1 VPEVPHPSV
10 FNIPINRGF
19 ADALAAGLLTRAG
32 GDRLALARAIILLP
46 NNRAQRAITD
56 AFVRRAEGGLLL
68 PRLVSI
74 GDPELDDRI
83 GPLFDPAADERIP
96 PAIEPLTRQLILAR
110 LIGQARPADPIQPV
124 EAIRLAA
131 DLARTLDQMTVEEVD
146 PALLADAVPAE
157 LSEHWQTS
165 LDLLQIVLKRWP
177 EELARRGQID
187 LADRRNRLL
196 VATERRWA
204 EIPPQGL
211 IVAAGISAAAPAV
224 GRLLRRIA
232 RLPHGMVVLAGLDRF
247 MPEDEWDALA
257 GGEGQRPIE
266 THPQCTLR
274 QMLDRMSV
282 ARKEVRPWRAGRD
295 GASRDRA
302 KSVGNAMTPAAFT
315 DKWQGLPARARRLSG
330 VRAIELPNPAAE
342 AQAIAIALRESVETP
357 GRTAALVTPDRGLAI
372 RVATH
377 LKRWNIEA
385 DDSAGQ
391 PLSRTP
397 PGTLLGAIA
406 NAAAESFAPV
416 ALLALL
422 KHPLVR
428 AGDER
433 LDWLAGV
440 RLLDRALRGPRPG
453 PGLSEITHFLLDGD
467 DRTGRQRLA
476 ALDWWRDVVPLIEPL
491 EAAFAAREPRL
502 ADLLS
507 VMSDTATALAGD
519 EAWSRP
525 AGRAAADL
533 IAGLQNAAED
543 GPPTIDARAFPAF
556 LQTMA
561 DAVAVRPPQG
571 GHPRVFIWGLIEA
584 RLQQTD
590 LVVLGGLNE
599 GVWPSLPAPDPWLA
613 PAIRAQLSL
622 PGLERRIGLEA
633 QQFAAGLGGPDVLL
647 TRARRDARAPAVA
660 SRFWLRLVAMTGGIA
675 PHGPLQHWAD
685 GLDRPHE
692 FAPAE
697 RPAPRPP
704 VEDRPKKIAVTK
716 LDRLKA
722 DPFAFYADAMLKLR
736 VWDSVD
742 ADPSAAW
749 RGSAVHK
756 VFEEWIKLDG
766 CDPALLR
773 PRAEKLLRDTAAHP
787 VLRAMWTPRLLE
799 AIDWVAAEVQL
810 DLDKGRR
817 PVLAERRGIIDVAE
831 IKLEGTVDRIDR
843 LIDGTLAIVDW
854 KTGKPPSKKAVAEGY
869 AMQLGLLG
877 LIAERNG
884 FEGLTGT
891 PTAFEYWSLSA
902 KDGKLGYRTTPVD
915 LKGKGDGIDPA
926 DFTTR
931 AARVLAEAVAAFL
944 TGDAA
949 FTAKL
954 HPEHAP
960 YGDYDQLMRLDE
972 WYGRGGGEEGA

>member
-1 VPEVPHPSV
+1 
-10 FNIPINRGF
+10 
-19 ADALAAGLLTRAG
+19 
-32 GDRLALARAIILLP
+32 
-46 NNRAQRAITD
+46 
-56 AFVRRAEGGLLL
+56 
-68 PRLVSI
+68 
-74 GDPELDDRI
+74 
-83 GPLFDPAADERIP
+83 
-96 PAIEPLTRQLILAR
+96 
-110 LIGQARPADPIQPV
+110 
-124 EAIRLAA
+124 
-131 DLARTLDQMTVEEVD
+131 
-146 PALLADAVPAE
+146 
-157 LSEHWQTS
+157 
-165 LDLLQIVLKRWP
+165 
-177 EELARRGQID
+177 
-187 LADRRNRLL
+187 LL
-196 VATERRWA
+196 VAAERRWA
-204 EIPPQGL
+204 ATPPDGL

-224 GRLLRRIA
+224 GRLLHRIA
-232 RLPHGMVVLAGLDRF
+232 RLPQGMVVLAGLDRF
-247 MPEDEWDALA
+247 MPDAEWDALA
-257 GGEGQRPIE
+257 GGKGERPIE
-266 THPQCTLR
+266 THPQFTLR

-282 ARKEVRPWRAGRD
+282 AREEVRPWRAGRD
-295 GASRDRA
+295 RASHDRA

-315 DKWQGLPARARRLSG
+315 DKWQRLPARARRLSG

-357 GRTAALVTPDRGLAI
+357 GRTAALVTPDRGLAT
-372 RVATH
+372 RVAAH
-377 LKRWNIEA
+377 LKRWNIDA

-391 PLSRTP
+391 PLSHTP

-406 NAAAESFAPV
+406 DAAAQSFAPV

-428 AGDER
+428 AGEAR

-453 PGLSEITHFLLDGD
+453 PGLAGVTRFLHDGD
-467 DRTGRQRLA
+467 ERTAVHRLA
-476 ALDWWRDVVPLIEPL
+476 ALAWWRDVLPLLEPL
-491 EAAFAAREPRL
+491 EAAFSVREPRL
-502 ADLLS
+502 ADLLA
-507 VMSDTATALAGD
+507 VLAEAATALAGD

-533 IAGLQNAAED
+533 IAGLQAAAEG
-543 GPPTIDARAFPAF
+543 GPPTIDPRTFPAF

-613 PAIRAQLSL
+613 PAIRALLGL

-633 QQFAAGLGGPDVLL
+633 QQFAAGLGGPDVLI

-675 PHGPLQHWAD
+675 PHRPLQLWAD
-685 GLDRPHE
+685 GLDRPHQ
-692 FAPAE
+692 FTPAE

-704 VEDRPKKIAVTK
+704 VPDRPRRLAVTK

-736 VWDSVD
+736 AWDGVD

-756 VFEEWIKLDG
+756 VFETWIKEDD
-766 CDPALLR
+766 CDPARLR
-773 PRAEKLLRDTAAHP
+773 PRAEALLRETAAHP
-787 VLRAMWTPRLLE
+787 VLRALWTPRLLE
-799 AIDWVAAEVQL
+799 AIDWVAGEVRR
-810 DLDKGRR
+810 DLDGGRR
-817 PVLAERRGIIDVAE
+817 PVLAERKGMIDIAGVR
-831 IKLEGTVDRIDR
+831 LEGTVDRIDR
-843 LIDGTLAIVDW
+843 LADGRLAIVDW

-877 LIAERNG
+877 LIAEQGG
-884 FEGLTGT
+884 FEGLTGK
-891 PTAFEYWSLSA
+891 PTLFEYWSLSA

-915 LKGKGDGIDPA
+915 VKGKGDGIDPA

-931 AARVLAEAVAAFL
+931 AARVLSDAVAAFL
-944 TGDAA
+944 AGDAP

-972 WYGRGGGEEGA
+972 WYGRGGGEGEP